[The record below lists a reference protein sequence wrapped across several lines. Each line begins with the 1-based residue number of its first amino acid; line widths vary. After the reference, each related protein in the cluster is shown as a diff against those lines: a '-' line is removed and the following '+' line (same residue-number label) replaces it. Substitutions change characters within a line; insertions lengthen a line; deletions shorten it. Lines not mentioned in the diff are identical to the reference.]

1 MSKIEIYLLLRE
13 KIPIREIINQILD
26 EKEKLERR
34 EALEYHVERWEKIS
48 YKYFLGI
55 QGRIPEIFTKKYNYY
70 SYVLDGG
77 KSYKYEEDRNSE
89 FYDYTGISYQCRNL
103 LLSVITDGELYM
115 FNKILD
121 KEKMYWTRYNDHI
134 YSELSRKIMGLY
146 IN

>member
-26 EKEKLERR
+26 EKEKIERR
-34 EALEYHVERWEKIS
+34 ESLEYHIERWEKIS
-48 YKYFLGI
+48 YKYFRGI

-77 KSYKYEEDRNSE
+77 KSYRYEKDRNSE

-115 FNKILD
+115 FNTILD

>member
-1 MSKIEIYLLLRE
+1 MSKIEIYLLLSE
-13 KIPIREIINQILD
+13 KIPIKELIWKILD
-26 EKEKLERR
+26 EKEKVERG
-34 EALEYHVERWEKIS
+34 EALEYHVDRWEKIS
-48 YKYFLGI
+48 YKYFRGI

-77 KSYKYEEDRNSE
+77 KSYRYEKDRYPE
-89 FYDYTGISYQCRNL
+89 FYEYTGISYQCRKL

-146 IN
+146 K